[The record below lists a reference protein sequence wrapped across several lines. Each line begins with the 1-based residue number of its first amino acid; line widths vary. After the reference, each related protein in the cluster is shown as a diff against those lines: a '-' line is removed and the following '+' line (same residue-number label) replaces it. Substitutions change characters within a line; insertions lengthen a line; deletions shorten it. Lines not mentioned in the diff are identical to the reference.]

1 MKITVKQLKQ
11 LIREQVEEMSDMG
24 VDEGQTKAQKAAREA
39 ELQRMRDVGTKMR
52 TDWEEKTSSY
62 ISGDMKIFKF
72 AMSFGYTEPE
82 TVVGFGIGRD
92 EKEAKQNAMER
103 FPNARLA
110 IKRIEGREISK
121 EAFDKEQE
129 KINERMEQL
138 RAMEE
143 YSRGVAK
150 VSQELFGLGTNAEN
164 RNR

>member
-24 VDEGQTKAQKAAREA
+24 VDE
-39 ELQRMRDVGTKMR
+39 
-52 TDWEEKTSSY
+52 
-62 ISGDMKIFKF
+62 DMKIFKF
-72 AMSFGYTEPE
+72 AMSFGYTEPD

-143 YSRGVAK
+143 YSRGVEK

>member
-1 MKITVKQLKQ
+1 
-11 LIREQVEEMSDMG
+11 
-24 VDEGQTKAQKAAREA
+24 
-39 ELQRMRDVGTKMR
+39 
-52 TDWEEKTSSY
+52 
-62 ISGDMKIFKF
+62 
-72 AMSFGYTEPE
+72 
-82 TVVGFGIGRD
+82 
-92 EKEAKQNAMER
+92 MER

-143 YSRGVAK
+143 YSRGVEK